1 MGFRF
6 RKSIKLAPGVKLNIG
21 KKGVSS
27 LSVGKNGARVNI
39 SKKGTKST
47 VGLPGT
53 GLSYSSYSPHKSKP
67 KANQP
72 NKPDFTNPDNILG
85 YPKSEWVVAGIVLLV
100 VLIFFIWLIF

>member
-21 KKGVSS
+21 KKGISS

-39 SKKGTKST
+39 SKKGTRTT

-53 GLSYSSYSPHKSKP
+53 GLSYSSYKP
-67 KANQP
+67 NQNKPETNQP
-72 NKPDFTNPDNILG
+72 KRPDFTNPDNFLG
-85 YPKSEWVVAGIVLLV
+85 YPKSEWIIAGVFGFIA
-100 VLIFFIWLIF
+100 LIFFIWAVA